1 MLISVILLKG
11 ALILKEKYLSPTI
24 SVEVLERTDILL
36 SLSSE
41 SSQGASALKEKENA
55 YGDFMSF
62 ALNEL
67 GSWFD

>member
-1 MLISVILLKG
+1 M
-11 ALILKEKYLSPTI
+11 KEKYLSPTI

-41 SSQGASALKEKENA
+41 SSQGAPALKEKENA